1 MKKRQFPQRWMLI
14 VMLLALLSTACQWIM
29 GTETPAEFTP
39 APTDTREPQASP
51 TPSIPYPPP
60 RLLFRMPETGEAQA
74 LDAPIELVFDQP
86 MDAESVAQAF
96 DIAPAVDGA
105 PAVVGALKWA
115 DSRTLVF
122 TPAEPLAR
130 DANYRVT
137 VGQSARN
144 TEGTA
149 LVDPVTF
156 QFQTVG
162 HLVVSEVQPPPDS
175 EDVAPATSVTVVFN
189 RPVVP
194 LTAIGDQESLPNP
207 LTFTPPVQ
215 GTGEWLNTSI
225 YRFHPEGGF
234 LPAMRYTARVV
245 AGLSD
250 TLGTPL
256 AEDYTWTFT
265 TQRPLALTW
274 TPGTDDEY
282 VAPTAVISVTFNQPM
297 DHASVEA
304 AFTLRVNNQPVAG
317 TFRWAGGETAIAEET
332 MIFVPAAPLPRNAE
346 PYVVLAGSAR
356 AFNSDVTLP
365 QQYAWRFYTVRDPGV
380 ISTSPVNGE
389 TNVSPYSDILIDF
402 ASPMQR
408 EGFMDY
414 VRIIPEPTQV
424 YTYWRESDTEVRL
437 SLSLEP
443 ATVYNITLD
452 GEAPD
457 KYGLPLGETLRLRF
471 TTGDLSPYATLNT
484 IGDLSTFNAYTNT
497 AIYAGYRN
505 VSRLDVE
512 LYRLSVETFIRFY
525 DNRDYNFRY
534 NFQPVAAD
542 LVRQWSVPVNSP
554 RNTSGLLRLDM
565 VDVNADP
572 LPPSIYLLRVIAPEV
587 LRYDSNAQPAQH
599 VFVRSRINLTL
610 KQTRTE
616 ALVWATDLATAM
628 PVPNLPIRFNGPDL
642 GWHGAGQ
649 TDSDGVYLSADH
661 ADTELWNSYFAFSGE
676 PGDTGFAVAFN
687 DWDSGI
693 RPWDFNVSADYGS
706 GQYVGYLYTDRPIYR
721 PGQTVYFKGIVRA
734 DDDAHYTIPADLREL
749 TVRVDDPEGKELYNE
764 QLTLSDMGTLFGE
777 LALDEEAP
785 LGTYYVQMQDTDRD
799 FYASASFMLAEYR
812 KPEFQVAVTTD
823 RDAYLSGDT
832 IHAVVEASYYFGG
845 AVANAQVNWN
855 VLSAEYGFS
864 YQCPRGEKCPYYSW
878 TDYDWEDEQGGYGSY
893 GRLIAS
899 GETTTDDQ
907 GRAVIDI
914 PADIAEELTSRRFT
928 IEANVTDIND
938 QYVSNR
944 TATIVHKG
952 EFYIG
957 LAPQGR
963 IAKAG
968 EERGVDV
975 LTVDWDS
982 VPIAAGELEV
992 VFMEHRWYNV
1002 RQQAEDGNF
1011 YWTWVVEDIPIYTT
1025 TVMTQADG
1033 KATATFTPPSSGS
1046 YKIRATG
1053 KDAHGNIIRSS
1064 TYVWVWG
1071 GGAAYWR
1078 QESNNRIDLITD
1090 KDSYMVGDVAEILI
1104 PSPYSGTVNALVTIE
1119 RGHILETALI
1129 ELYSNSE
1136 VLRVP
1141 ITEAHIPNI
1150 FVSVIIV
1157 QGSAQ
1162 SPDALATFKMGT
1174 VLLPVSTEEKELSIT
1189 LTPDHSID
1197 SGEYYHPRDTATYDV
1212 LVTDYTGKPVEAE
1225 LSLRMADL
1233 AVLALVDEAAADG
1246 GGPTLLERFWSQR
1259 GLGVRTSAALAVA
1272 MEAYNRELAPAA
1284 KGGGGGGEEGF
1295 IRTNFADTAFWDPVV
1310 RTDSDG
1316 RAQVEVKLPDN
1327 LTTWRMQARG
1337 ITADTLVGRTDVDV
1351 LSTLDVLVRPVL
1363 PRFFVVGDHAEIATI
1378 VHNNTDAAVSAGVTL
1393 TVEGLALDY
1402 DPAQASQVAVVD
1414 IPAGDMIKVVWPV
1427 TALPGDQVVVRME
1440 ARAREDTG
1448 DTYYDGRE
1456 DTLPVYRYSTPEIV
1470 GTAGR
1475 LAGPETRQEI
1485 VQLPRDFDPTQG
1497 ELTVQLDGS
1506 LTAATADALNYLEHY
1521 PYECVEQ
1528 TVSRFLP
1535 NVLTYQALQEMNLAK
1550 PELKAQLTEQVGVAL
1565 QRLYAQQKYD
1575 GGWGWW
1581 LSDDSNPYLTAYV
1594 LQGLL
1599 EAHRAGFTVDV
1610 DVLHKGA
1617 GFLRTSLVSVDD
1629 RMTHWQANRLAYQ
1642 LYVLGEY
1649 INLVRGAEKGGE
1661 LGRAVQLFESRHLLD
1676 HYGRATLAV
1685 AFGLLDPEEKSR
1697 VDTLL
1702 SDLTG
1707 AAIYSAT
1714 GTHWEEAQPDY
1725 WNLNTDIR
1733 TTAIVLW
1740 ALARHNPESD
1750 LLPNVVRWLMDVR
1763 AEGHWGTT
1771 QSTAWSLLGLIAYM
1785 RATGELQGDFSYTVT
1800 LNGEVLLE
1808 SDFNAD
1814 NITESQKLTV
1824 AIAQLL
1830 VEEGNRLFIERLPAS
1845 GNQTG
1850 EGQLYY
1856 TAHLRYFLPVDEV
1869 KALDRGIIIARQ
1881 YSPVDNA
1888 DADVG
1893 GTYVDGA
1900 QVGDVIRVKLTVIA
1914 PTDLYYVVVEDPLP
1928 AGCEA
1933 VDANLNTTSVVGE
1946 QPGVRNLTLEEE
1958 DAWYRWYGWGWWWF
1972 SHSEIRDEKVA
1983 LFATYLPRGTYEYSY
1998 IMRASVPGT
2007 YNVIP
2012 ATASEMY
2019 FPEVFGRSDGGQ
2031 FVVKE

>member
-1 MKKRQFPQRWMLI
+1 
-14 VMLLALLSTACQWIM
+14 
-29 GTETPAEFTP
+29 TEEPVPLTP
-39 APTDTREPQASP
+39 APTDTREPEASL
-51 TPSIPYPPP
+51 TPALPYPPP
-60 RLLFRMPETGEAQA
+60 RLLFRAPETNEAQA

-86 MDAESVAQAF
+86 MDAESVAEAF
-96 DIAPAVDGA
+96 AIAPSVDGA
-105 PAVVGALKWA
+105 LEWA

-130 DANYRVT
+130 GASYRVT
-137 VGQSARN
+137 LDANARN
-144 TEGTA
+144 AEGTMLA
-149 LVDPVTF
+149 DPVAF

-162 HLVVSEVQPPPDS
+162 HLVVSEVQPAPDS
-175 EDVAPATSVTVVFN
+175 ENVAPDTSVTVVFN

-194 LTAIGDQESLPNP
+194 LTAIDDQASLPNP

-234 LPAMRYTARVV
+234 LPATQYTARV

-250 TLGTPL
+250 TFGAPL

-265 TQRPLALTW
+265 TQRPLALKR
-274 TPGTDDEY
+274 TPGTNDEH

-304 AFTLRVNNQPVAG
+304 AFTLNINRQQVAG
-317 TFRWAGGETAIAEET
+317 TFRWAGGETAVAEET
-332 MIFVPAAPLPRNAE
+332 MVFVPAGALPRNVE
-346 PYVVLAGSAR
+346 PYAVLANTAR
-356 AFNSDVTLP
+356 ARNSEVTLP
-365 QQYAWRFYTVRDPGV
+365 QRYAWRFYTVRDPGV
-380 ISTSPVNGE
+380 ISTSPVYGE
-389 TNVSPYSDILIDF
+389 TNVSPYSDIIIDF

-424 YTYWRESDTEVRL
+424 YTYWRDSDTQVRL
-437 SLSLEP
+437 SLKLDP
-443 ATVYNITLD
+443 ATTYNLTLD

-457 KYGLPLGETLRLRF
+457 KYGAPLGAPLRLRF
-471 TTGDLSPYATLNT
+471 TTGDLSPYVTLNT
-484 IGDLSTFNAYTNT
+484 VASLSTFNAYTDT
-497 AIYAGYRN
+497 AIYVGHRN
-505 VSRLDVE
+505 VSRLDAQ
-512 LYRLSVETFIRFY
+512 LYRLSVEDFIRFY
-525 DNRDYNFRY
+525 DHQDYNYRNDFVPR
-534 NFQPVAAD
+534 AAD
-542 LVRQWSVPVNSP
+542 LVRSWAMPVDSP
-554 RNTSGLLRLDM
+554 RNTSGLVRVDM
-565 VDVNADP
+565 VDANAEQ
-572 LPPSIYLLRVIAPEV
+572 LPPGIYLLRMSAPEV
-587 LRYDSNAQPAQH
+587 LRYDNDARPAQH
-599 VFVRSRINLTL
+599 VFIRSRLNLTL
-610 KQTRTE
+610 KQTLTE
-616 ALVWATDLATAM
+616 ALVWATDLATGA
-628 PVPNLPIRFNGPDL
+628 PVPNLPIRFNGPEL

-649 TDSDGVYLSADH
+649 TDSDGVYMSPARDE
-661 ADTELWNSYFAFSGE
+661 TELWNSYFAFSGQ
-676 PGDTGFAVAFN
+676 PGDAKFAVAFN

-693 RPWDFNVSADYGS
+693 RPWDFDVSTDYGS
-706 GQYVGYLYTDRPIYR
+706 GRYAGYLYTDRPIYR

-734 DDDAHYTIPADLREL
+734 DDDANYTIPPDLREL

-777 LALDEEAP
+777 LPLDAEAP
-785 LGTYYVQMQDTDRD
+785 LGTYYVQMQDPDRD

-812 KPEFQVAVTTD
+812 KPEFQVVVTTD
-823 RDAYLSGDT
+823 RDAYLNGET
-832 IHAVVEASYYFGG
+832 IHAAVEASYYFGG
-845 AVANAQVNWN
+845 AVANARVNWN

-864 YQCPRGEKCPYYSW
+864 YQCPRGEKCPTYSW
-878 TDYDWEDEQGGYGSY
+878 TDYDWERERGGYGSY

-899 GETTTDDQ
+899 GETVTDEQ
-907 GRAVIDI
+907 GRVVIDI

-928 IEANVTDIND
+928 IETNVTDVND

-944 TATIVHKG
+944 TTTIVHKG

-968 EERGVDV
+968 EDKDIDV

-982 VPIAAGELEV
+982 APVAAGELEV

-1002 RQQAEDGNF
+1002 RQQAENGNF
-1011 YWTWVVEDIPIYTT
+1011 YWTWAVEDIPIYTT
-1025 TVMTQADG
+1025 TVTTQADG

-1053 KDAHGNIIRSS
+1053 EDTRGNVIRSS

-1071 GGAAYWR
+1071 GGRAYWR

-1090 KDSYMVGDVAEILI
+1090 KDSYAVGDVAEILI

-1119 RGHILETALI
+1119 RGHILETAVI

-1141 ITEAHIPNI
+1141 ITEEHIPNI
-1150 FVSVIIV
+1150 FVSVVIV
-1157 QGSAQ
+1157 EGSAQ

-1174 VLLPVSTEEKELSIT
+1174 VLLPVSTEEKELTIT
-1189 LTPDHSID
+1189 LTPDRTID
-1197 SGEYYHPRDTATYDV
+1197 GGEYYRPRETAVYDV
-1212 LVTDYTGKPVEAE
+1212 LVTDHAGQPVEAE

-1233 AVLALVDEAAADG
+1233 AVLALADEAAADG

-1272 MEAYNRELAPAA
+1272 MEAYNRELAPEA
-1284 KGGGGGGEEGF
+1284 KGGGGGDGEGF
-1295 IRTNFADTAFWDPVV
+1295 IRTEFADTAFWDPVV
-1310 RTDSDG
+1310 RTGTDG
-1316 RAQVEVKLPDN
+1316 RARVEVKLPDN

-1337 ITADTLVGRTDVDV
+1337 ITAETLVGRSDVDV
-1351 LSTLDVLVRPVL
+1351 LSTLDLLVRPVL
-1363 PRFFVVGDHAEIATI
+1363 PRFFVVGDRAEIATI
-1378 VHNNTDAAVSAGVTL
+1378 VHNNTGAAVSADVTL
-1393 TVEGLALDY
+1393 TVEGLE
-1402 DPAQASQVAVVD
+1402 VAGLTQQTVN
-1414 IPAGDMIKVVWPV
+1414 ISAGDKVKVVWPV
-1427 TALPGDQVVVRME
+1427 TVLPEEQVVVRME
-1440 ARAREDTG
+1440 AYG
-1448 DTYYDGRE
+1448 DGYYDGRE
-1456 DTLPVYRYSTPEIV
+1456 DTLPVYRYATPEIV

-1475 LAGPETRQEI
+1475 LAGPELRQEI

-1506 LTAATADALNYLEHY
+1506 LTAATADALDYLEHY

-1581 LSDDSNPYLTAYV
+1581 LSDDSNLYLTAYV

-1599 EAHRAGFTVDV
+1599 EAHRAGFTVET

-1617 GFLRTSLVSVDD
+1617 GFLRTSLVSVSDKT
-1629 RMTHWQANRLAYQ
+1629 THWQANRLAYQ

-1649 INLVRGAEKGGE
+1649 VNLVQGAEKGGE
-1661 LGRAVQLFESRHLLD
+1661 LGRAVQLFENRHLLD

-1685 AFGLLDPEEKSR
+1685 AFRLLDPEEKSR

-1702 SDLTG
+1702 SDLNG

-1714 GTHWEEAQPDY
+1714 GTHWEEAAPDY
-1725 WNLNTDIR
+1725 WNMNTDIR
-1733 TTAIVLW
+1733 TTATVLW

-1750 LLPNVVRWLMDVR
+1750 LLPNVVRWLMTVR
-1763 AEGHWGTT
+1763 TEGHWGTT
-1771 QSTAWSLLGLIAYM
+1771 QSTAWSLMGLIAYM

-1808 SDFNAD
+1808 SDFNAE
-1814 NITESQKLTV
+1814 NIDESQSLTV

-1830 VEEGNRLFIERLPAS
+1830 VDEGNRLLIERARPGGTPAS
-1845 GNQTG
+1845 GGQTG

-1881 YSPVDNA
+1881 YSPIDDPEV
-1888 DADVG
+1888 
-1893 GTYVDGA
+1893 YVDGA
-1900 QVGDVIRVKLTVIA
+1900 NVGDVIRVKLTVIA

-1946 QPGVRNLTLEEE
+1946 RPGIRNLTLEEE
-1958 DAWYRWYGWGWWWF
+1958 DSWYRRYGWGWWWF
-1972 SHSEIRDEKVA
+1972 SHTEIRDEKVA

-2012 ATASEMY
+2012 ATAYQMY
-2019 FPEVFGRSDGGQ
+2019 FPEVFGRSDGER
-2031 FVVKE
+2031 FVVGE

>member
-1 MKKRQFPQRWMLI
+1 MKKRLFSMRWMLI
-14 VMLLALLSTACQWIM
+14 VMLLALLSTACQWLT
-29 GTETPAEFTP
+29 GTEEPVDFRP
-39 APTDTREPQASP
+39 APTDTQEPQASP
-51 TPSIPYPPP
+51 TSAIPYPPP
-60 RLLFRMPETGEAQA
+60 RLLFRAPETGEALA

-86 MDAESVAQAF
+86 MDANSVAEAF
-96 DIAPAVDGA
+96 AIAPAVQ
-105 PAVVGALKWA
+105 GALEWA

-130 DANYRVT
+130 GASYRVT
-137 VGQSARN
+137 VDQNARN
-144 TEGTA
+144 AEGTMLA
-149 LVDPVTF
+149 DPITF

-162 HLVVSEVQPPPDS
+162 HLVVSEVQPAPDS
-175 EDVAPATSVTVVFN
+175 EDVEPDTSVTVVFN

-194 LTAIGDQESLPNP
+194 LTAIGDQEGLANP
-207 LTFTPPVQ
+207 LTLTPPVQ

-234 LPAMRYTARVV
+234 LPATVYTARVA
-245 AGLSD
+245 AGLGDAS
-250 TLGTPL
+250 GSPL

-265 TQRPLALTW
+265 TQRPLALKW
-274 TPGTDDEY
+274 TPGTDDEH
-282 VAPTAVISVTFNQPM
+282 VAPTAVVSVTFNQPM

-304 AFTLRVNNQPVAG
+304 AFTLNINRQPVAG
-317 TFRWAGGETAIAEET
+317 TFRWAGGENPIAEET
-332 MIFVPAAPLPRNAE
+332 MAFVPAASLPRNVE
-346 PYVVLAGSAR
+346 PYAVLVNTAR
-356 AFNSDVTLP
+356 ARNSDVTLP
-365 QQYAWRFYTVRDPGV
+365 QRYAWRFYTVKNPGV
-380 ISTSPVNGE
+380 ISTAPVNGE
-389 TNVSPYSDILIDF
+389 TNVSPYSDIIIEF
-402 ASPMQR
+402 ASPMR
-408 EGFMDY
+408 RDGFMGY
-414 VRIIPEPTQV
+414 VRITPEPTRV
-424 YTYWRESDTEVRL
+424 YTYWRNADTQVRL
-437 SLSLEP
+437 SLKLDP
-443 ATVYNITLD
+443 ATTYNLTLD

-457 KYGLPLGETLRLRF
+457 KYGALLGETLRLRF
-471 TTGDLSPYATLNT
+471 TTGDLSPYVTLNT
-484 IGDLSTFNAYTNT
+484 VGSLSTFNAYTDT
-497 AIYAGYRN
+497 AIYVGYRN
-505 VSRLDVE
+505 VFRLDAE
-512 LYRLSVETFIRFY
+512 LYRLSVEDFIRFY
-525 DNRDYNFRY
+525 DHQDYNYRNDFV
-534 NFQPVAAD
+534 PGSAD
-542 LVRQWSVPVNSP
+542 LVRSWATPVESP
-554 RNTSGLLRLDM
+554 RNTSGLVRVDM
-565 VDVNADP
+565 VDANAEQ
-572 LPPSIYLLRVIAPEV
+572 LPPGIYLLRMSAPEV
-587 LRYDSNAQPAQH
+587 LLYDSDARPVQH
-599 VFVRSRINLTL
+599 VFVRSRLNLTL

-616 ALVWATDLATAM
+616 ALVWATDLATGA
-628 PVPNLPIRFNGPDL
+628 PVPNLPIRFKGQDL
-642 GWHGAGQ
+642 DWHGEGQ
-649 TDSDGVYLSADH
+649 TDSDGVYLSA
-661 ADTELWNSYFAFSGE
+661 ARTETELWDSYFAFAGQ
-676 PGDTGFAVAFN
+676 PGDADFAVALN
-687 DWDSGI
+687 EWDSGI

-706 GQYVGYLYTDRPIYR
+706 GRYAGYLYTDRPIYR

-734 DDDAHYTIPADLREL
+734 DDDANYTIPEDLREL
-749 TVRVDDPEGKELYNE
+749 TVRIDDPQGKELYNE
-764 QLTLSDMGTLFGE
+764 RLTLSDMGTLFGE
-777 LALDEEAP
+777 LVLDEAAP
-785 LGTYYVQMQDTDRD
+785 LGTYYIQMQEPELD
-799 FYASASFMLAEYR
+799 FYTSASFTLAEYR

-823 RDAYLSGDT
+823 RDAHLNGET
-832 IHAVVEASYYFGG
+832 INTVVQASYYFGG

-855 VLSAEYGFS
+855 VLSAEYGFR
-864 YQCPRGEKCPYYSW
+864 YQCPRGEKCPYYCW
-878 TDYDWEDEQGGYGSY
+878 TDYDWERERDGYGGY

-899 GETTTDDQ
+899 GEATTDDQ
-907 GRAVIDI
+907 GRVVLDL

-928 IEANVTDIND
+928 IEATVTDIND

-944 TATIVHKG
+944 TTTVVHKG

-968 EERGVDV
+968 EERSVDV
-975 LTVDWDS
+975 LTVDWDGAP
-982 VPIAAGELEV
+982 VAAGDLEV

-1002 RQQAEDGNF
+1002 RQQAEDGHF
-1011 YWTWVVEDIPIYTT
+1011 YWTWTVGDIPVYTT
-1025 TVMTQADG
+1025 TVTTQADG
-1033 KATATFTPPSSGS
+1033 KATATFTPPASGS

-1053 KDAHGNIIRSS
+1053 TDTRGNVIRSS
-1064 TYVWVWG
+1064 TYIWVWG
-1071 GGAAYWR
+1071 GGRAYWR
-1078 QESNNRIDLITD
+1078 QQSTNRIDLITD
-1090 KDSYMVGDVAEILI
+1090 KDSYTVGNVAEILI

-1119 RGHILETALI
+1119 RGHILETAVI

-1136 VLRVP
+1136 VLRIP

-1150 FVSVIIV
+1150 FVSVVIV
-1157 QGSAQ
+1157 QGAAQ

-1189 LTPDHSID
+1189 LTPDRPIE
-1197 SGEYYHPRDTATYDV
+1197 SGAYYRPRETAVYDV
-1212 LVTDYTGKPVEAE
+1212 LVTDHDGKPVEAE

-1233 AVLALVDEAAADG
+1233 AVLALADET
-1246 GGPTLLERFWSQR
+1246 GPTLLERFWSQR
-1259 GLGVRTSAALAVA
+1259 GLGVRTSVALAVA
-1272 MEAYNRELAPAA
+1272 MEAYNRELAPEA
-1284 KGGGGGGEEGF
+1284 KGGGGGEDGSF

-1310 RTDSDG
+1310 RTDEDG
-1316 RAQVEVKLPDN
+1316 RARVEVKLPDN

-1337 ITADTLVGRTDVDV
+1337 ITAETLVGRSEVDV
-1351 LSTLDVLVRPVL
+1351 LSTLDLLVRPVL
-1363 PRFFVVGDHAEIATI
+1363 PRFFVVGDRAEIATI
-1378 VHNNTDAAVSAGVTL
+1378 VHNNTGAAVSAVVTL

-1402 DPAQASQVAVVD
+1402 DPAQAKVVD
-1414 IPAGDMIKVVWPV
+1414 IPAGDKVKVVWPV
-1427 TALPGDQVVVRME
+1427 TALPGEQVVVRME
-1440 ARAREDTG
+1440 ARARADTG

-1456 DTLPVYRYSTPEIV
+1456 DTLPVYRYSTPEVV

-1475 LAGPETRQEI
+1475 LAEPDLRQEI

-1506 LTAATADALNYLEHY
+1506 LTAATADALTYLEHF

-1535 NVLTYQALQEMNLAK
+1535 NVLTYQALEEMGIAK
-1550 PELKAQLTEQVGVAL
+1550 PELKAALTEQVGVAL
-1565 QRLYAQQKYD
+1565 QRLYAQQKVD

-1581 LSDDSNPYLTAYV
+1581 LSDESNPYLTAYV

-1617 GFLRTSLVSVDD
+1617 GFLRTGLVSVDD
-1629 RMTHWQANRLAYQ
+1629 KMTHWQANRLAYQ

-1649 INLVRGAEKGGE
+1649 VNLVQGAEKGGE
-1661 LGRAVQLFESRHLLD
+1661 LSRAVQLFASRHLLD

-1685 AFGLLDPEEKSR
+1685 AFGLLDPTERSR

-1714 GTHWEEAQPDY
+1714 GTHWEEAKPDY
-1725 WNLNTDIR
+1725 WNMNTDIR

-1750 LLPNVVRWLMDVR
+1750 LLPNVVRWLMTVR
-1763 AEGHWGTT
+1763 KEGHWGTT

-1800 LNGEVLLE
+1800 LNGELLLE

-1814 NITESQKLTV
+1814 NIDESQRLTI
-1824 AIAQLL
+1824 AIAELL

-1845 GNQTG
+1845 GEQTG

-1856 TAHLRYFLPVDEV
+1856 TAHLRYFLPVDQV
-1869 KALDRGIIIARQ
+1869 KALDRGIVIARQ
-1881 YSPVDNA
+1881 YSPVDDPEA
-1888 DADVG
+1888 
-1893 GTYVDGA
+1893 YVNGA
-1900 QVGDVIRVKLTVIA
+1900 QVGDVIRVKLTVVA

-1933 VDANLNTTSVVGE
+1933 VDATLNTTSVVGE
-1946 QPGVRNLTLEEE
+1946 RPGVRDLTLEEE
-1958 DAWYRWYGWGWWWF
+1958 NAWYRWYGWGWWWF

-2019 FPEVFGRSDGGQ
+2019 FPEVFGRSDGGR
-2031 FVVKE
+2031 FVVEE

>member
-1 MKKRQFPQRWMLI
+1 MNKRQFSKRWMLI
-14 VMLLALLSTACQWIM
+14 MLLLALLATACQWIT
-29 GTETPAEFTP
+29 GTKEPVPLTPV
-39 APTDTREPQASP
+39 PTLTQPPQGSP
-51 TPSIPYPPP
+51 TPAIPYPPP
-60 RLLFRMPETGEAQA
+60 RLLFRAPETNETQP

-86 MDAESVAQAF
+86 MDAESVVEAF
-96 DIAPAVDGA
+96 DIAPAV
-105 PAVVGALKWA
+105 VGALEWA

-122 TPAEPLAR
+122 KPAEPLAR
-130 DANYRVT
+130 DASYRVT
-137 VGQSARN
+137 VDATARN
-144 TEGTA
+144 AEGTMLA
-149 LVDPVTF
+149 DPVAF

-162 HLVVSEVQPPPDS
+162 HLVVSEVQPAPDS
-175 EDVAPATSVTVVFN
+175 ENVAPDTSVTVVFN

-194 LTAIGDQESLPNP
+194 LTAIDDQEELPNP

-225 YRFHPEGGF
+225 YRFHPESGF
-234 LPAMRYTARVV
+234 LPATTYNARVT

-250 TLGTPL
+250 TSGSPL

-265 TQRPLALTW
+265 TQRPVVLKR
-274 TPGTDDEY
+274 TPSANDEH
-282 VAPTAVISVTFNQPM
+282 VAPSAVISITFNQPM
-297 DHASVEA
+297 DRASVEA
-304 AFTLRVNNQPVAG
+304 AFTLWVINQPVAG
-317 TFRWAGGETAIAEET
+317 TFRWAGGETVIAEET
-332 MIFVPAAPLPRNAE
+332 MAFVPAAPLPRNAS
-346 PYVVLAGSAR
+346 PYAVLSNTAR
-356 AFNSDVTLP
+356 ARSSAVTIV
-365 QQYAWRFYTVRDPGV
+365 QQYAWRFDTVKDPGV
-380 ISTSPVNGE
+380 ISTSPVYGE
-389 TNVSPYSDILIDF
+389 TNVSPYSDVLITF

-408 EGFMDY
+408 EDFLDY
-414 VRIIPEPTQV
+414 VRIIPEPTSV
-424 YTYWRESDTEVRL
+424 YTYWRDSDTQVRL
-437 SLSLEP
+437 SLKLDP
-443 ATVYNITLD
+443 ATTYNLTLD
-452 GEAPD
+452 GAAPD
-457 KYGLPLGETLRLRF
+457 QYGAPLGDPLRLRF
-471 TTGDLSPYATLNT
+471 TTGNLSPYVTLNT
-484 IGDLSTFNAYTNT
+484 VGSLSTFNAYTDT
-497 AIYAGYRN
+497 AIYVGYRN
-505 VSRLDVE
+505 VSRLDAQ
-512 LYRLSVETFIRFY
+512 LYRLSVEDFIRFY
-525 DNRDYNFRY
+525 DYRDYSYRNDFV
-534 NFQPVAAD
+534 PGGAD
-542 LVRQWSVPVNSP
+542 LVRSWSTPVDSP
-554 RNTSGLLRLDM
+554 RNTSGLVRVDM
-565 VDVNADP
+565 VDADAGQ
-572 LPPSIYLLRVIAPEV
+572 LPPGIYLLRMIAPEV
-587 LRYDSNAQPAQH
+587 LRYDNDARPAQH
-599 VFVRSRINLTL
+599 VFIRSRLNLTL
-610 KQTRTE
+610 KQTLTE
-616 ALVWATDLATAM
+616 ALVWATDLATGA
-628 PVPNLPIRFNGPDL
+628 PVPNLPIRFNELEL
-642 GWHGAGQ
+642 GWHGEGQ
-649 TDSDGVYLSADH
+649 TDSDGVYVSPARDE
-661 ADTELWNSYFAFSGE
+661 TELWNSYFAFSGQ
-676 PGDTGFAVAFN
+676 PGDADFAVAFN

-706 GQYVGYLYTDRPIYR
+706 GRYAGYLYTDRPIYR

-734 DDDAHYTIPADLREL
+734 DDDANYTIPADLREL

-764 QLTLSDMGTLFGE
+764 QLALSDMGTLFGE
-777 LALDEEAP
+777 LSLDEEAP
-785 LGTYYVQMQDTDRD
+785 LGTYYVQMQDPDRD

-823 RDAYLSGDT
+823 RDAYLNGDT

-855 VLSAEYGFS
+855 VLSAEYGFR

-878 TDYDWEDEQGGYGSY
+878 TDYDWERERGGYGSY

-899 GETTTDDQ
+899 GETVTDDQ
-907 GRAVIDI
+907 GRVVLDI
-914 PADIAEELTSRRFT
+914 PANIAEELTSRRFT

-944 TATIVHKG
+944 TTTIVHKG

-975 LTVDWDS
+975 LTVDWNS
-982 VPIAAGELEV
+982 APVAAGEMEV

-1025 TVMTQADG
+1025 TVTTGADG

-1046 YKIRATG
+1046 YKIRAMG
-1053 KDAHGNIIRSS
+1053 KDARGTAGRSGNVIRSS

-1078 QESNNRIDLITD
+1078 QESNNRIDLIID
-1090 KDSYMVGDVAEILI
+1090 KDSYAVGDVAEILI

-1119 RGHILETALI
+1119 RGHILETAVI

-1141 ITEAHIPNI
+1141 ITGAHIPNI
-1150 FVSVIIV
+1150 FVSVVIV

-1174 VLLPVSTEEKELSIT
+1174 VLLPVSTEEKELAIN
-1189 LTPDHSID
+1189 LTPDHPIE
-1197 SGEYYHPRDTATYDV
+1197 SGEYYHPRDTAIYDV
-1212 LVTDYTGKPVEAE
+1212 LVTDHAGQPVETE

-1233 AVLALVDEAAADG
+1233 AVLALADET
-1246 GGPTLLERFWSQR
+1246 GPTLLERFWSQR

-1272 MEAYNRELAPAA
+1272 MEAHNRELAPEA
-1284 KGGGGGGEEGF
+1284 KGGGGGNGDAF

-1310 RTDSDG
+1310 RTDEDG
-1316 RAQVEVKLPDN
+1316 RARVEVKLPDN

-1351 LSTLDVLVRPVL
+1351 LSTLDLLVRPVL
-1363 PRFFVVGDHAEIATI
+1363 PRFFVVGDRAEIATI
-1378 VHNNTDAAVSAGVTL
+1378 VHNNTGAAVSAVVTL
-1393 TVEGLALDY
+1393 TVEGLE
-1402 DPAQASQVAVVD
+1402 VAGATQQTVD
-1414 IPAGDMIKVVWPV
+1414 IPAGDKVKVVWPV
-1427 TALPGDQVVVRME
+1427 TVLPGDQVVVRME
-1440 ARAREDTG
+1440 ARADA
-1448 DTYYDGRE
+1448 YYDGRE

-1475 LAGPETRQEI
+1475 LAGPEVRQEI

-1550 PELKAQLTEQVGVAL
+1550 PELKVQLTEQVGVAL

-1599 EAHRAGFTVDV
+1599 EVHRAGFTVDV
-1610 DVLHKGA
+1610 DVIHKGA
-1617 GFLRTSLVSVDD
+1617 EFLRTSLVSVGDKT
-1629 RMTHWQANRLAYQ
+1629 THWQANRLAYQ

-1649 INLVRGAEKGGE
+1649 VNLVRSAEKGGE
-1661 LGRAVQLFESRHLLD
+1661 LGRAVQLFENRHLLD

-1702 SDLTG
+1702 SDLIG

-1714 GTHWEEAQPDY
+1714 GTHWEEAAPDY
-1725 WNLNTDIR
+1725 WNMNTDIR
-1733 TTAIVLW
+1733 TTGIVLW
-1740 ALARHNPESD
+1740 ALARHTPESD
-1750 LLPNVVRWLMDVR
+1750 LLPNVVRWLMTVR
-1763 AEGHWGTT
+1763 KEGHWGTT
-1771 QSTAWSLLGLIAYM
+1771 QSTAWSLMGLIAYM

-1800 LNGEVLLE
+1800 LNGEVLLQG
-1808 SDFNAD
+1808 DYNAD
-1814 NITESQKLTV
+1814 NIDESQKLTV

-1830 VEEGNRLFIERLPAS
+1830 VEEGNRVFIERLPAS
-1845 GNQTG
+1845 GGQTG

-1881 YSPVDNA
+1881 YSPVDDPSA
-1888 DADVG
+1888 
-1893 GTYVDGA
+1893 YVDGA

-1933 VDANLNTTSVVGE
+1933 VDTTLNTTSVVGE
-1946 QPGVRNLTLEEE
+1946 QPGMRNLTAEEE

-2012 ATASEMY
+2012 ATAYEMY
-2019 FPEVFGRSDGGQ
+2019 FPEVFGRSDGGR
-2031 FVVKE
+2031 FTIGE